1 MDVYCLCLP
10 ERKEHTELFFKTL
23 DMTPIYSNIETIS
36 HLKQNIVNLISN
48 NIIEDSY
55 EIKDKSFYG
64 KIACSLSHINALK
77 LFLESGKSTAL
88 IFEDDNHIPSH
99 LETIEIKNRLNHTI
113 EQLSTLN
120 SWYFCNLS
128 PCNTNRQ
135 TITQITENLYAGS
148 IGYCMNAYFITQKGA
163 MFLINRLPLSNKCH
177 TLDIC
182 LPEYGVNYP
191 FQMLEVHPRIFRQK
205 DGHQDDT
212 TLGNK
217 YSSSLCIPEYNNNNN
232 NIYMILF
239 FIIIILIIYMI
250 RSINPRKYTIS
261 LIISIFTSIF
271 TSILYIKY
279 MSKRTEYLLKID
291 WNNRAEYLLKIAKYK
306 KVIYDNLYTENNGYR
321 LADMILYRE
330 WRTKEN
336 GEKYH
341 LEFFPNSIASEYMKQ
356 TQTEGNYELLFSI
369 LKKHTKQFNEIDL
382 PKNNTLIIHL
392 RLGDVIEMSK
402 PTVKDFLIDNKTI
415 DSSLICDK
423 NYGNV
428 VYNINENTINNSV
441 SYVKPLSYFYNKIH
455 KINGINEIVLVA
467 GCHVPLSYEKSYLY
481 IKCIQIFFEE
491 LGYKVSTRLGK
502 NPDEDFIF
510 MSNAKYFLPS
520 GGGFSNIV
528 KNMVKKNKNV
538 IL

>member
-1 MDVYCLCLP
+1 MEVYCICLP
-10 ERKEHTELFFKTL
+10 ERKEHSELFFKTL
-23 DMTPIYSNIETIS
+23 DMTPIYTKIETIEN
-36 HLKQNIVNLISN
+36 LKHNIVDLISN

-55 EIKDKSFYG
+55 KIKDKSYYG

-77 LFLESGKSTAL
+77 LFLESGKRAAL

-99 LETIEIKNRLNHTI
+99 LETIEIKNRLNDTI

-135 TITQITENLYAGS
+135 FITQITENLYTGA
-148 IGYCMNAYFITQKGA
+148 IGYCMNAYFISQKGA
-163 MFLINRLPLSNKCH
+163 AYLINRLPLSNKCH
-177 TLDIC
+177 TLDTC
-182 LPEYGVNYP
+182 LPMYGTNYP
-191 FQMLEVHPRIFRQK
+191 FQMVEVHPRIFRQK
-205 DGHQDDT
+205 DGHQDNT

-217 YSSSLCIPEYNNNNN
+217 HSSSLSIPEYNNINNN
-232 NIYMILF
+232 YIYIILF
-239 FIIIILIIYMI
+239 FIVIIFLIIYI
-250 RSINPRKYTIS
+250 IKSINPRKYIIS
-261 LIISIFTSIF
+261 LIIMILIT
-271 TSILYIKY
+271 ILYTSYIY
-279 MSKRTEYLLKID
+279 WSRGYLLKID
-291 WNNRAEYLLKIAKYK
+291 WNIRADYLLKISRHKE
-306 KVIYDNLYTENNGYR
+306 VIYNNLYTNNNEYR

-330 WRTKEN
+330 WRSKEN

-356 TQTEGNYELLFSI
+356 TKTEENYELLFSI

-402 PTVKDFLIDNKTI
+402 LSVKDFLIDNKSI

-428 VYNINENTINNSV
+428 VCNINENTINNSV

-467 GCHVPLSYEKSYLY
+467 GCHVLYSSYEKSYLY
-481 IKCIQIFFEE
+481 IKCIQIFLEE
-491 LGYKVSTRLGK
+491 LGYNVSTRLGK

-528 KNMVKKNKNV
+528 KNMVIKNKNV